1 MSAETHS
8 GTVFD
13 IGYRNYTGVRE
24 GTDRS
29 RRAVFKDGVRT
40 ALGIG
45 RGGKAKVLP
54 WFFITVLAMIG
65 LIMALVAGAAERLAG
80 PGAAERLNLP
90 SHSDYYGIAVMIMFV
105 FAAIVAPE
113 LLCRDKREGVMNLYL
128 VRPLTGS
135 DYIISRWS
143 AFFAVML
150 VTSWVPQ
157 FLLFMGLSMGA
168 PVPMDYLKLHWMDV
182 PRFMTAGFIMSAY
195 ITTIA
200 LLTASFT
207 NRRAYAAVFLV
218 GLFIISTPFTIG
230 LAQELDGSAG
240 QWVSMFN
247 LTNIPLHV
255 ADIIFDDTAELTRE
269 APARTLGPTVLV
281 LWYTAWTLIPA
292 GILWSRYRRL
302 TP

>member
-1 MSAETHS
+1 MNGEAHS

-13 IGYRNYTGVRE
+13 IGYRNYTGPRE
-24 GTDRS
+24 GSDRS

-40 ALGIG
+40 ALGVG
-45 RGGKAKVLP
+45 RGGKAKILP
-54 WFFITVLAMIG
+54 WFFITVLALIG
-65 LIMALVAGAAERLAG
+65 LIMALVAGAADRLAG
-80 PGAAERLNLP
+80 PGAAQQLNLP
-90 SHSDYYGIAVMIMFV
+90 SHADYYGIAVMVMFV

-113 LLCRDKREGVMNLYL
+113 LLCRDKREGVINLYL

-143 AFFAVML
+143 AFLAVML
-150 VTSWVPQ
+150 AASWLPQ
-157 FLLFMGLSMGA
+157 VLLFMGLSMGA
-168 PVPMDYLKLHWMDV
+168 PEPIAYLKLHWMDV

-200 LLTASFT
+200 MLTASFT
-207 NRRAYAAVFLV
+207 TRRAYAAVFLV

-230 LAQELDGSAG
+230 LAQELDGAAG

-247 LTNIPLHV
+247 LTNIPLHIS
-255 ADIIFDDTAELTRE
+255 DIIFDEVTELTKN
-269 APARTLGPTVLV
+269 APARTLGPNVLGM
-281 LWYTAWTLIPA
+281 WYAAWTIIPA
-292 GILWSRYRRL
+292 AILWSRYRRL